1 MNCPSCNS
9 KIGLINSARLAIFL
23 ASRKAIPCPHCH
35 TSLYPQTNQTLE
47 YFKLVIFVLFWIGI
61 FLFFAA
67 ILFGQ
72 VLGYKSA
79 LIMCF
84 CLWILVIAIFISIIF
99 CNLVV
104 IILSKMFSKF
114 IGKKRVREVLKS

>member
-1 MNCPSCNS
+1 MNCPSC
-9 KIGLINSARLAIFL
+9 KATIGLINSARLAIFL
-23 ASRKAIPCPHCH
+23 ASRKAIACPHCN
-35 TSLYPQTNQTLE
+35 TSLYPQTNYTLE
-47 YFKLVIFVLFWIGI
+47 YFKLVIFVLFWIGL
-61 FLFFAA
+61 FLFLVA

-84 CLWILVIAIFISIIF
+84 CLWILAIAIFISIIL

-104 IILSKMFSKF
+104 IILSKMFCKF
-114 IGKKRVREVLKS
+114 IGKTKSSRSL